1 MKILGINI
9 SHDPSIAH
17 ITDDKIDYVH
27 DEPRFRRDKWWT
39 PEPRNYQY
47 LSIPRSLVEQPD
59 HIVIATFDRRH
70 YGVFVDGEMVFD
82 RKVGDELMEFS
93 KDNIWNRENIDKIV
107 EKHSSY
113 MEIEED
119 VEGDKHIATGICVD
133 QLATNYFS
141 MDFEHHLYHAY
152 CGHALSPWKDETVIG
167 IVWDGGGAQRHYDSH
182 PNFQEMETIYRCEP
196 SSVPQLQ
203 YQRLSNHRF
212 CTEFSGAFPNMPWDM
227 MFTTKSESKIEK
239 NGAEVFFDSRP
250 SMGMNFSM
258 LSKHFGADPE
268 GRGAGKIMGMA
279 SYGRNLFKGYNNY
292 DVAQRLELES
302 YDEYV
307 KIIKDA
313 IKRNPDVNKIV
324 LSGGFS
330 LNCTNNYKYLSEFP
344 DHEFFVDPIP
354 HDGGTA
360 LGACL
365 HKRIT
370 L

>member
-9 SHDPSIAH
+9 SHDPSIAQ
-17 ITDDKIDYVH
+17 ITDDQIDFVH
-27 DEPRFRRDKWWT
+27 DEPRFRRNKWWT
-39 PEPRNYQY
+39 PQPNDCQF
-47 LSIPRSLVEQPD
+47 LSIPRTVTERPD
-59 HIVIATFDRRH
+59 HVVIATFDRRQVEL
-70 YGVFVDGEMVFD
+70 YTDKDTQFD
-82 RKVGDELMEFS
+82 RSVGDSVMEFCS
-93 KDNIWNRENIDKIV
+93 DHVMTRENIETLHDMHEGIGMGEDTKGDTAIA
-107 EKHSSY
+107 E
-113 MEIEED
+113 EITEEQL
-119 VEGDKHIATGICVD
+119 EGE
-133 QLATNYFS
+133 FS
-141 MDFEHHLYHAY
+141 LEYQHHLYHAY
-152 CGHALSPWKDETVIG
+152 CGHALSPWKDEPVIA
-167 IVWDGGGAQRHYDSH
+167 IVWDGGGAQTHYETH

-196 SSVPQLQ
+196 ATMPLLQ
-203 YQRLSNHRF
+203 WQRLSNHRF
-212 CTEFSGAFPNMPWDM
+212 CDALSSAFPNMPWDM
-227 MFTTKSESKIEK
+227 AFTTKSETIH
-239 NGAEVFFDSRP
+239 NTVFDSRP

-279 SYGRNLFKGYNNY
+279 SYGRNLFAGYNNF

-302 YDEYV
+302 YDYSV
-307 KIIKDA
+307 GIIRDA
-313 IKRNPDVNKIV
+313 IEKNPDISKIV

-344 DHEFFVDPIP
+344 DHEFFVDPVP